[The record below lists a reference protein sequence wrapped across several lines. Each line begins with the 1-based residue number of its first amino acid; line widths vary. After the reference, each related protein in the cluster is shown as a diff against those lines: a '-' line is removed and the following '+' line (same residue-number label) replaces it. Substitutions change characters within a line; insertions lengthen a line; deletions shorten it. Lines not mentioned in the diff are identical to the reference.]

1 MQKRNIDLSIVTY
14 NTLLDC
20 CARCCRMDGVPAI
33 IEDMKKAKIKP
44 NIITYSTMLKGHC
57 QTGDISAAFKLGKEM
72 REEADLVPDE
82 IMYNSLLDGC
92 AQSSLVDDGLR
103 VLREMEDAGVKPSNF
118 TLSVLVKL
126 MSRARRVDYAFELVQ
141 ELSEKYHLSPNSH
154 VYANLVQACC
164 FSKQL
169 QRGLKTLEEMMDR
182 KVQPDKRTYSMLLR
196 LAVQQS
202 HFEKADGLLRGAF
215 GVSGALPFLNTPW
228 AICQGVEEA
237 ALSETLSSMAGSPE
251 GNKAAAG
258 FLVDVRKE
266 KPNVWID
273 PSVQRCVLQGT
284 GGSTWTER
292 RPSKGKGK
300 GKGQRM

>member
-1 MQKRNIDLSIVTY
+1 MRAI
-14 NTLLDC
+14 
-20 CARCCRMDGVPAI
+20 PAAWI
-33 IEDMKKAKIKP
+33 RGGTSKGLFFK
-44 NIITYSTMLKGHC
+44 KGHLPPC
-57 QTGDISAAFKLGKEM
+57 GVERDRLILAALGSLWAAAQWCDITAAFKLVKEM

-92 AQSSLVDDGLR
+92 AQGSLVDDGLR

-141 ELSEKYHLSPNSH
+141 ELSDKYHLSPNSH

-169 QRGLKTLEEMMDR
+169 QRGLKTLEDMMDR

-196 LAVQQS
+196 LAVQQGQ
-202 HFEKADGLLRGAF
+202 FEKADGLLRGAL
-215 GVSGALPFLNTPW
+215 GVSGALPFLNTSW

-273 PSVQRCVLQGT
+273 PSVQRLGATAHVPRVAGWPKLI
-284 GGSTWTER
+284 R
-292 RPSKGKGK
+292 NPHNPPVF
-300 GKGQRM
+300 

>member
-1 MQKRNIDLSIVTY
+1 M
-14 NTLLDC
+14 
-20 CARCCRMDGVPAI
+20 
-33 IEDMKKAKIKP
+33 EDMKKAKIQP

-57 QTGDISAAFKLGKEM
+57 QTGDIQAAFKLVKEM
-72 REEADLVPDE
+72 RDEAKLVPDE

-103 VLREMEDAGVKPSNF
+103 VLREMEDAQVKPSNF

-126 MSRARRVDYAFELVQ
+126 MSRARKVDAAFELVK

-169 QRGLKTLEEMMDR
+169 QRGLKTLEEMMER

-196 LAVQQS
+196 LAVQQCQ
-202 HFEKADGLLRGAF
+202 FEKADGLLRGALGVSGDGLLRGAL

-228 AICQGVEEA
+228 AVCQGVEET
-237 ALSETLSSMAGSPE
+237 ALSETLSSMASSPE

-266 KPNVWID
+266 NPKIWID
-273 PSVQRCVLQGT
+273 PAVQRGVLQGT
-284 GGSTWTER
+284 GAPSASWNTER

-300 GKGQRM
+300 GKGQRA